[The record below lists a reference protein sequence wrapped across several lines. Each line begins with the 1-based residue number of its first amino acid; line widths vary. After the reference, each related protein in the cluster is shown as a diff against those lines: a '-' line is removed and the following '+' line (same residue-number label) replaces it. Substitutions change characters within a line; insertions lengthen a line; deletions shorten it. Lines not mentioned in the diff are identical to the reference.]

1 MTAIT
6 TPAPKFDFPISK
18 ILLNNDP
25 RFGTVTNVTIEFF
38 DAQGYKYIKVYF
50 IAKEIE
56 KILNYS
62 MIKNSLNRLPQEN
75 KLILRN
81 INLKGCNLRPF
92 GLIIPKRGLLMID
105 IAGLNRLIMRSNLP
119 KAIEYQNWV
128 FEDVLPSIWME
139 GMYINPIKTNHYIK
153 SIFSETLYRMEEP
166 NPLFRTININD
177 TEKYSILSSEN
188 YTLIENDKTLKIR
201 IFDISFYIFTGVKLS
216 NMSDISIENP
226 FITAFD
232 IGGPEMVNNIMHSIM
247 DTMSKLYS
255 GYSLDILETITYSID
270 PTMSLYNIPN
280 NGSKYINYQNSKSKP
295 IKLDID
301 SLNKPKE
308 DIEINVDKV
317 VEK

>member
-1 MTAIT
+1 MVT
-6 TPAPKFDFPISK
+6 TPAPKFDFPVSK
-18 ILLNNDP
+18 VLLNNDP

-38 DAQGYKYIKVYF
+38 DMYGYKHIKVYF
-50 IAKEIE
+50 LVKEI
-56 KILNYS
+56 KNILGFQDIS
-62 MIKNSLNRLPQEN
+62 SLIKRLPQEN
-75 KLILRN
+75 KLLLRKV
-81 INLKGCNLRPF
+81 NLKDSNGPIWPIRIPNR
-92 GLIIPKRGLLMID
+92 GLIMID

-139 GMYINPIKTNHYIK
+139 GMYINPIKANQYIR
-153 SIFSETLYRMEEP
+153 SVFSETLYRVEET
-166 NPLFRTININD
+166 NPVFRTININD
-177 TEKYSILSSEN
+177 VEKHSILSSNN
-188 YTLIENDKTLKIR
+188 YTIIENDKMLKTR
-201 IFDISFYIFTGVKLS
+201 IFDIAFYIFTGIRLS

-232 IGGPEMVNNIMHSIM
+232 IGGPEMVNNIMHSVM
-247 DTMSKLYS
+247 DTVSKLYA

-270 PTMSLYNIPN
+270 PTISLYNIPN
-280 NGSKYINYQNSKSKP
+280 KGSKYMNYQNSKSKP

-308 DIEINVDKV
+308 DVGISIDKV

>member
-1 MTAIT
+1 MTVT
-6 TPAPKFDFPISK
+6 TPAPKFDFPVSR

-38 DAQGYKYIKVYF
+38 DVQGYKHIKVYF

-56 KILNYS
+56 TILNYS
-62 MIKNSLNRLPQEN
+62 MIKNSLSRLPQEN

-81 INLKGCNLRPF
+81 VNLKGCNLRPF
-92 GLIIPKRGLLMID
+92 GITVPKRGLLMID

-139 GMYINPIKTNHYIK
+139 GMYINPIKANQYIR
-153 SIFSETLYRMEEP
+153 SIFSETLYNITEKDP
-166 NPLFRTININD
+166 NFRTVNIND
-177 TEKYSILSSEN
+177 VEKHPILSSNN
-188 YTLIENDKTLKIR
+188 YTLIENDKMLKIR
-201 IFDISFYIFTGVKLS
+201 IFDIAFYLFTGIRLS

-232 IGGPEMVNNIMHSIM
+232 IGGPEMVNNIMHSVM
-247 DTMSKLYS
+247 DTISKLYA
-255 GYSLDILETITYSID
+255 GYSLDILENISYSID

-280 NGSKYINYQNSKSKP
+280 KGSKYIDYQNSKSKP
-295 IKLDID
+295 VKLDID

-308 DIEINVDKV
+308 NVGINIDKV